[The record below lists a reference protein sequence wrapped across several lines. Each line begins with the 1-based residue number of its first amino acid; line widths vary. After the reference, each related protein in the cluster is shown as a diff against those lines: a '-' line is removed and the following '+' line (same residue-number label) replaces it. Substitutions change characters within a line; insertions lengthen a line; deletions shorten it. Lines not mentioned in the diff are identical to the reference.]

1 MTTSTPARNKKRRVE
16 NMKKLSLIFTITCI
30 LVLAAAGTAY
40 ADKVYTEGLL
50 QYTIDKND
58 NITIVRYSGGADEED
73 DAGDSGADATGD
85 PDTYTV
91 PWKIGNRE
99 VTNIKEGA
107 FSKSDV
113 GTVLI
118 PEGVQVADGA
128 LRPDQTSESYKLVE
142 EPTEPEHTDV
152 GNPEWILPDI
162 IRPGEMNL
170 SEDTLTPNGRS
181 VDLTVTES
189 SEDIGIDYEGDSS
202 AASGSGGAAGGSSA
216 YVDGGPGVQDTD
228 IPVAENISVEIASDA
243 EGGPEEKDIILA
255 DDDWEDDA
263 PEEPVKKIA
272 AADGEAAA
280 GETAAAAEQSAGS
293 ETEEVEV
300 SAEPA
305 GKAAGTGRT
314 VTAALIIAGVLAAG
328 AAAVLFIRKRR

>member
-1 MTTSTPARNKKRRVE
+1 
-16 NMKKLSLIFTITCI
+16 MKKLSLIFTITCI
-30 LVLAAAGTAY
+30 LVLAAAGTAH
-40 ADKVYTEGLL
+40 AEKVYTEGLL
-50 QYTIDKND
+50 QYTVDSND
-58 NITIVRYSGGADEED
+58 NITIVRYSGGADEGD
-73 DAGDSGADATGD
+73 DAGDSGADASGD

-99 VTNIKEGA
+99 VKSIRKGA

-118 PEGVQVADGA
+118 PEGVQMADGA

-142 EPTEPEHTDV
+142 EPAEPEHTDD

-170 SEDTLTPNGRS
+170 TEDTLTPNGRS

-189 SEDIGIDYEGDSS
+189 IGEEAESSEDIGIDYEGASS
-202 AASGSGGAAGGSSA
+202 AASGSGGAAGGGSA
-216 YVDGGPGVQDTD
+216 YADGGPGVQDTD

-272 AADGEAAA
+272 AADGGAAA
-280 GETAAAAEQSAGS
+280 GETAVAAEQSAGS
-293 ETEEVEV
+293 ETEAVEV

-328 AAAVLFIRKRR
+328 VAAVLFIRKRR